1 MNAADADAGVG
12 ADHNTPAGLL
22 EVQAA
27 AGGANAV
34 QPGGRS
40 APHHTAPATDNATDA
55 ALDPLPLYTP
65 SEAARLLTVP
75 ESWLRRRVTAR
86 AVPCTFL
93 GKHLRF
99 SRTDLI
105 AIIQAGATAP
115 GPTRRPGRSRPQHR
129 QPRQ

>member
-1 MNAADADAGVG
+1 VNAPDFD
-12 ADHNTPAGLL
+12 ADHNTPAAPLEDPAVTGGTTALL
-22 EVQAA
+22 RPGSRTAA
-27 AGGANAV
+27 H
-34 QPGGRS
+34 R
-40 APHHTAPATDNATDA
+40 TAPATDNATDNPTW
-55 ALDPLPLYTP
+55 DPLPLYTP

-99 SRTDLI
+99 SRADLI
-105 AIIQAGATAP
+105 AIVQAGATAP
-115 GPTRRPGRSRPQHR
+115 APTRRPGRHRPPHR